1 MDSLPRHRVPQ
12 ICILIAATVLLGIF
26 VFAAWTVVSFRTAS
40 DALLHVQDARLHL
53 ADALADVKDSYDATR
68 TFMINGDER
77 ALDAREKSD
86 ASFAREMT
94 VLRSLARGDSTAML
108 DRLEQLTRELNQEYD
123 ALIAQRRAGKAS
135 AQIVRAAESNVK
147 RLAEDLKVTTNALQS
162 SIMQST
168 QAPLAAVKRNTNVT
182 LGVLAGGLALDVG
195 LVAAVLIMLRR
206 EARARAAAARELRRH
221 AEQIADARD
230 YAENIVD
237 TVREPLVILT
247 HDLRINSANRRFYE
261 TFKITRADAVGGAFA
276 EVVGRV
282 WAVPALLR
290 ALNGMVAGGPEF
302 SDFEIGGDFP
312 GLGRKVFLLN
322 ARPLRT
328 TRGER
333 PMLLVAME
341 DISERKLAE
350 SRLQELNGVLRAR
363 SAELEAANRELEAF
377 SYSVSHDLRAPLR
390 HIDFFSGA
398 LQKQLAHVQLD
409 AKAQRHLASISA
421 SARNMGQLI
430 DDLLSFARISRAELR
445 RTRVR
450 LDELIEQSRQELH
463 AELTGRQVAW
473 AVGPLPDVE
482 GDPAL
487 LKQVFANLLSNALK
501 YTRGRAEARIEISAQ
516 RSDQNNVIIAVRD
529 NGAGFDMKY
538 ADKLFG
544 VFQRLHS
551 QHEFEGTGVGLANV
565 RRIVERHGG
574 RVWGEGAVDRGAT
587 FFVALPAASPAELA
601 PAAL

>member
-1 MDSLPRHRVPQ
+1 
-12 ICILIAATVLLGIF
+12 
-26 VFAAWTVVSFRTAS
+26 
-40 DALLHVQDARLHL
+40 
-53 ADALADVKDSYDATR
+53 
-68 TFMINGDER
+68 
-77 ALDAREKSD
+77 
-86 ASFAREMT
+86 
-94 VLRSLARGDSTAML
+94 
-108 DRLEQLTRELNQEYD
+108 
-123 ALIAQRRAGKAS
+123 
-135 AQIVRAAESNVK
+135 
-147 RLAEDLKVTTNALQS
+147 
-162 SIMQST
+162 
-168 QAPLAAVKRNTNVT
+168 
-182 LGVLAGGLALDVG
+182 
-195 LVAAVLIMLRR
+195 
-206 EARARAAAARELRRH
+206 
-221 AEQIADARD
+221 
-230 YAENIVD
+230 
-237 TVREPLVILT
+237 
-247 HDLRINSANRRFYE
+247 
-261 TFKITRADAVGGAFA
+261 
-276 EVVGRV
+276 
-282 WAVPALLR
+282 
-290 ALNGMVAGGPEF
+290 
-302 SDFEIGGDFP
+302 
-312 GLGRKVFLLN
+312 
-322 ARPLRT
+322 
-328 TRGER
+328 
-333 PMLLVAME
+333 MLLVAME